1 MFHKVE
7 LAAFFGLFSFLCVY
21 YTVEKGGAVR
31 LQEKYL
37 LPWLRTVDKKKR
49 GII

>member
-7 LAAFFGLFSFLCVY
+7 LAAFFGLFSFLYVY

-31 LQEKYL
+31 LQQKYL
-37 LPWLRTVDKKKR
+37 LPRLRTVGKKKQED
-49 GII
+49 